1 MIDAFLTPDVF
12 TNDMAKTRAEVKR
25 LAGKYDETD
34 KEDDQ
39 EFRSLILDCM
49 EPSFR
54 REFEDLKQ
62 QDDPAILTWLKV
74 VRSLKVVTYKQ
85 VLALQQEVQ
94 TCDIRSFPGQ
104 DVQQAFSYLSQRV
117 RVLKSMGEYNP
128 LDLIPFLNT
137 LSGSVTTEANKVKW
151 WNDIS
156 RDIVQPLEKQSTDM
170 KMVQRLSLDE
180 VEDRLK
186 DQNLDFDSVQD
197 ALTDM
202 YLSFVANK
210 EWDAARNLSDKAS
223 PPSTFGAHQANAAFS
238 QSSFISESQLM
249 AYLASTGSQIIC
261 RVCSEPGH
269 LSYDC
274 PENESNGNSDG
285 KPRDGQGKSSKGSS
299 AAGNASAQS
308 KYAWKSV
315 PPKDGVKTKIMFG
328 KTYKWCALCDN
339 GKGRW
344 TLSHDTEGHTGKPVS
359 TSSEDGNS
367 DRATSSA
374 NANANLL
381 MMLEDP
387 SAWCVRLGTSS
398 VWDNCVSVFWD
409 HLWLG
414 LLLAALW
421 PVLSHMDTVF
431 GILSIVGAMIHHAV
445 STYHWTVFVS
455 PLLWMTMFLFA
466 SLQSFVYDK
475 DDPDC
480 KYPRRERRHHEQYY
494 RRERRRRRF
503 VSALPPLR
511 LMDSTS
517 ATPSV
522 CARIVSSTKVFRL

>member
-1 MIDAFLTPDVF
+1 MRVACAATPFSPRLPTLSAMSGGTEDNPGDDESFVDAQSDAKPKRPKMGVVLGQAGSWMIRKGGKPDVDWTRLVSTTVKRHPYQLRNPNLAKQAKDLASRTYPKLSPLLKKNGSREAIQTHLIKVRNDNGWEALGYLRSPDPSKADCMIDAFLTPDVF

-128 LDLIPFLNT
+128 LDLVPFLNT

-151 WNDIS
+151 WSDIS

-202 YLSFVANK
+202 YLSFV
-210 EWDAARNLSDKAS
+210 
-223 PPSTFGAHQANAAFS
+223 
-238 QSSFISESQLM
+238 
-249 AYLASTGSQIIC
+249 
-261 RVCSEPGH
+261 
-269 LSYDC
+269 
-274 PENESNGNSDG
+274 
-285 KPRDGQGKSSKGSS
+285 
-299 AAGNASAQS
+299 
-308 KYAWKSV
+308 
-315 PPKDGVKTKIMFG
+315 
-328 KTYKWCALCDN
+328 
-339 GKGRW
+339 
-344 TLSHDTEGHTGKPVS
+344 
-359 TSSEDGNS
+359 
-367 DRATSSA
+367 
-374 NANANLL
+374 
-381 MMLEDP
+381 
-387 SAWCVRLGTSS
+387 
-398 VWDNCVSVFWD
+398 
-409 HLWLG
+409 
-414 LLLAALW
+414 
-421 PVLSHMDTVF
+421 
-431 GILSIVGAMIHHAV
+431 
-445 STYHWTVFVS
+445 
-455 PLLWMTMFLFA
+455 
-466 SLQSFVYDK
+466 
-475 DDPDC
+475 
-480 KYPRRERRHHEQYY
+480 
-494 RRERRRRRF
+494 
-503 VSALPPLR
+503 
-511 LMDSTS
+511 
-517 ATPSV
+517 
-522 CARIVSSTKVFRL
+522 